1 MNKEKR
7 CACGGPLRKQTGCV
21 RKASLRSLPHIGVSF
36 PTEQSHKGQNQGT
49 EPNRSATSRA
59 CNWSSVDLG
68 SRSPSGGLAYGTV
81 CVSRKNSRREAQPFL
96 SQAI

>member
-21 RKASLRSLPHIGVSF
+21 RKASLRSLPRIGVSF
-36 PTEQSHKGQNQGT
+36 PKEQSHKGHNQIP

-59 CNWSSVDLG
+59 CNRSSVELG
-68 SRSPSGGLAYGTV
+68 SCSPSGGLAYGTV
-81 CVSRKNSRREAQPFL
+81 R
-96 SQAI
+96 